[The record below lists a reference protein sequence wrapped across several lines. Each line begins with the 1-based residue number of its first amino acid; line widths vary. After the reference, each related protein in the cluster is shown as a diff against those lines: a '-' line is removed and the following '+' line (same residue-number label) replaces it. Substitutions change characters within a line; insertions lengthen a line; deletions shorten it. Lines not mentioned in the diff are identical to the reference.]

1 MAPKWLRVATMRR
14 PGSFAPRFP
23 ISLIPADIPG
33 SFCEFRFLRLIRNAV
48 GEEGLY
54 GPPVPAQ
61 PRERRRNQH
70 GSTVK
75 VLPYTRAVCSSR
87 SPHRFSISLIP
98 NDIPGSFCEFRFLCL
113 IRSAV
118 GEGLYGPP
126 VPGPTTGAPP
136 EPTREHRKGTPYARA
151 VCSSRSP
158 ASIFDLIDFM

>member
-1 MAPKWLRVATMRR
+1 ATPISPPRTPPAVGPTFHPSPFILTLSSHSRMAPKWLRVATMRR

-75 VLPYTRAVCSSR
+75 VLPYTRAV
-87 SPHRFSISLIP
+87 
-98 NDIPGSFCEFRFLCL
+98 
-113 IRSAV
+113 
-118 GEGLYGPP
+118 
-126 VPGPTTGAPP
+126 
-136 EPTREHRKGTPYARA
+136 
-151 VCSSRSP
+151 
-158 ASIFDLIDFM
+158 